1 MVDKTED
8 VFDLHN
14 GVTLNQSVNV
24 ARRIVGVVDI
34 SDFNTGIAWATRM
47 T

>member
-1 MVDKTED
+1 MVGKTED

-24 ARRIVGVVDI
+24 ARRIGSAVDI